1 MDWLRIC
8 LELKDENYS
17 GEKNRRMV
25 GLGISRENF
34 LFFEFSLKIFCFVG
48 LKIF

>member
-1 MDWLRIC
+1 MEKKSEESHARIKMRRGWLRIC

-25 GLGISRENF
+25 R
-34 LFFEFSLKIFCFVG
+34 
-48 LKIF
+48 